1 MSATTT
7 TAKIPSDAWVVEVLA
22 DGTERPF
29 RDPSMRI
36 MTEAEIEAP
45 ADAHSD
51 ARPLAEEPRKASR
64 LTPLRLGVSPHL
76 RWQLHGACSTT

>member
-7 TAKIPSDAWVVEVLA
+7 TARIPSDGWVVEVLA

-45 ADAHSD
+45 IPMRGPWPKSRGKQAD
-51 ARPLAEEPRKASR
+51 
-64 LTPLRLGVSPHL
+64 
-76 RWQLHGACSTT
+76 